1 MKLLIIEDDPVKLNR
16 IQSLVQADFPKIEIE
31 TKISYMGGITAIL
44 NKEYDFILLDMSLP
58 RYDDLNNSGNPKNF
72 GGRDILKEMRRHKR
86 QSKVIVVT
94 QYNEFDDGLISIKD
108 LDRQLSEI
116 YPALYLGYIY
126 YETQTNIWERELH
139 DFISNIII

>member
-1 MKLLIIEDDPVKLNR
+1 
-16 IQSLVQADFPKIEIE
+16 
-31 TKISYMGGITAIL
+31 
-44 NKEYDFILLDMSLP
+44 
-58 RYDDLNNSGNPKNF
+58 
-72 GGRDILKEMRRHKR
+72 MRRHKR